1 LRSNL
6 WPTFAACG
14 RCCSA
19 ANLFARYFETG
30 VPILPSETIV
40 TFNRLKAF
48 IQEALTRLG
57 LPAADAATVAAL
69 MAEAD
74 LQGSDGHGVTRL
86 PQYARRIK
94 AGGFNVRP
102 DIGVVH
108 DHISTAVVNGDNG
121 MGHLVMKRAAEIA
134 IEKARASG
142 IAWVNS
148 QFSNHAGPASLYAS
162 MPLAHDMIG
171 LYFAVGNANHLP
183 PWGGLDM
190 LLSTNPIAAAIPAG
204 DEKPV
209 ILDMATT
216 VAAYGK
222 VKTKALRGETMPEGW
237 MIDREGKPLTDP
249 NRADEGMLLPLG
261 GMEAGYKGYGLA
273 MIIGLLAGTL
283 GGAAMGREVIDFNHD
298 DDSVTNT
305 GLRSRRSILP
315 PSATSPCSREASTR
329 WCAISATPAGC
340 RAWIASWCPAN
351 AAMRRGRAGHALASR
366 SPRRCCV
373 GWIRWPMNSES
384 RSSHNRPD

>member
-1 LRSNL
+1 
-6 WPTFAACG
+6 
-14 RCCSA
+14 
-19 ANLFARYFETG
+19 
-30 VPILPSETIV
+30 VPILQPELTV
-40 TFNRLKAF
+40 TFERLKAF
-48 IQEALTRLG
+48 IQEALIKLG
-57 LPAADAATVAAL
+57 LPDSDAITVARL

-102 DIGVVH
+102 NIQLVREQAG
-108 DHISTAVVNGDNG
+108 TALLNGDNG

-134 IEKARASG
+134 IDKARSTG
-142 IAWVNS
+142 IAWVSS
-148 QFSNHAGPASLYAS
+148 QFSNHAGPASLYAR

-204 DEKPV
+204 DEQPIV
-209 ILDMATT
+209 LDMATT

-249 NRADEGMLLPLG
+249 KRADEGMLLPLG

-283 GGAAMGREVIDFNHD
+283 GGAAMGKEVIDFNHD
-298 DDSVTNT
+298 DSSVTNT
-305 GLRSRRSILP
+305 GQAIAAIDIAAFGDVAVFKASVDALVRSFR
-315 PSATSPCSREASTR
+315 
-329 WCAISATPAGC
+329 
-340 RAWIASWCPAN
+340 
-351 AAMRRGRAGHALASR
+351 
-366 SPRRCCV
+366 
-373 GWIRWPMNSES
+373 NSE
-384 RSSHNRPD
+384 RMPGVDRIFVPGEHSHATRVARTRDGIPVAAALMRGLDQVADELGIAKLGQGSP